1 MFLAIDVGNSQ
12 TTIGL
17 IENGSVER
25 RWRLK
30 TDRLDT
36 SDELDAALRSFLAL
50 DGIALADVHAAA
62 VASVVPVLTDMWR
75 NALAHALGK
84 EPFIV
89 SAAEVRGI
97 EVAMPYPS
105 QIGADRIADAVEARG
120 TYGSPAIV
128 VDFGTA
134 TNIDVVD
141 ARGRYRGGCIAPGLM
156 LSASALFEKAAKLAS
171 IPIEVP
177 PAPIGDTTEHAL
189 QSGLVLGVAAQAEGL
204 VARIKAQLAAEEGV
218 DGIDC
223 PSLRRVASRASSARR
238 RTCSPLST
246 WTSLCAASGASGR
259 HASQPGIART
269 SRTRQRCRAPS
280 SSEGWPAR
288 ERPRAHGH
296 RPDAPWRGPQTSTAV
311 SVPAAATR
319 PLG

>member
-204 VARIKAQLAAEEGV
+204 VRRIKEQLADEAEREALASFAGGDEDRAHAV
-218 DGIDC
+218 QAARKEVLDC
-223 PSLRRVASRASSARR
+223 PVIATGGLSRVIERATDVFDSVDMDLTLRGV
-238 RTCSPLST
+238 
-246 WTSLCAASGASGR
+246 
-259 HASQPGIART
+259 
-269 SRTRQRCRAPS
+269 
-280 SSEGWPAR
+280 
-288 ERPRAHGH
+288 
-296 RPDAPWRGPQTSTAV
+296 WRIWSMHQA
-311 SVPAAATR
+311 
-319 PLG
+319 

>member
-30 TDRLDT
+30 TDHLDT

-223 PSLRRVASRASSARR
+223 PVIATGGLSRVIGQA
-238 RTCSPLST
+238 T
-246 WTSLCAASGASGR
+246 
-259 HASQPGIART
+259 
-269 SRTRQRCRAPS
+269 
-280 SSEGWPAR
+280 
-288 ERPRAHGH
+288 
-296 RPDAPWRGPQTSTAV
+296 DVFTAV
-311 SVPAAATR
+311 DVDLTLRGIWRIWQAR
-319 PLG
+319 

>member
-89 SAAEVRGI
+89 SAAEARGI

-223 PSLRRVASRASSARR
+223 PVIATGGLSRVIGQATDVFTAVDVDLTLRGIWRIWQARQP
-238 RTCSPLST
+238 T
-246 WTSLCAASGASGR
+246 R
-259 HASQPGIART
+259 H
-269 SRTRQRCRAPS
+269 
-280 SSEGWPAR
+280 
-288 ERPRAHGH
+288 RAHQPDTAKAP
-296 RPDAPWRGPQTSTAV
+296 RPV
-311 SVPAAATR
+311 
-319 PLG
+319 L